1 MKNSKPRQNI
11 SEEKLPPAMTS
22 KEELLERIN
31 TTAGNAVKYLKSK
44 YDDSPALEST
54 IGIIDDLAA
63 NFDAREIG
71 EMYGK
76 GGNTYEDVFEIFSR
90 RLTQRLKNFYETAGQ
105 PNPDVKNVET
115 VRKAVGKAI
124 KKVA

>member
-1 MKNSKPRQNI
+1 MKNSKPRQNTVA
-11 SEEKLPPAMTS
+11 EKLPPAMTS

-31 TTAGNAVKYLKSK
+31 ATAENAVKYLKQN
-44 YDDSPALEST
+44 YDDSPLLEST
-54 IGIIDDLAA
+54 IRIIDNLAA
-63 NFDAREIG
+63 NFDAREIR

-90 RLTQRLKNFYETAGQ
+90 RLTQRLEDFYRIASPSKPG
-105 PNPDVKNVET
+105 VET